1 MFCLSLTSRS
11 TQNKFQD
18 SYIPSLTGCYIFN
31 NSHTSLHSCQA
42 MHICDHSDLL
52 HPSQYDCV
60 PLRITSMAT
69 SRSFSSV
76 APEIWNALPG
86 HLSSIPTLPP
96 FRRCLEHHFVLRAHP
111 GSRTPG
117 GNSPSERITLPDTTP
132 CTCCHRT
139 IGKYHAVQLNA
150 FHLSAYD

>member
-31 NSHTSLHSCQA
+31 NSHTSLHSCQDA
-42 MHICDHSDLL
+42 HVRSLRSS
-52 HPSQYDCV
+52 PSLSICV
-60 PLRITSMAT
+60 PLRITFMAT

-76 APEIWNALPG
+76 APGIWNALPG
-86 HLSSIPTLPP
+86 HLSSIPQILPP

-117 GNSPSERITLPDTTP
+117 GNSPSERITFPDTAPPAAIAPLENTMP
-132 CTCCHRT
+132 
-139 IGKYHAVQLNA
+139 
-150 FHLSAYD
+150 SS